1 MQDHV
6 PAWRGATGFKE
17 AQMPLR
23 DFSVARKR
31 KLAQA
36 AALSP
41 RAQEISDGKRFN
53 GHVSMLVHSRAR
65 SNYL

>member
-6 PAWRGATGFKE
+6 STRHGATRFKE

-23 DFSVARKR
+23 DFSVAGQRE
-31 KLAQA
+31 LAQA

-41 RAQEISDGKRFN
+41 RAQEISDWERFN
-53 GHVSMLVHSRAR
+53 GHVAMLVHQSAR

>member
-1 MQDHV
+1 
-6 PAWRGATGFKE
+6 
-17 AQMPLR
+17 MPLR
-23 DFSVARKR
+23 DFSVAGQR

-36 AALSP
+36 AALPP